1 MSSGKTMLRIV
12 LPQAMRVIVPPTGNE
27 TIAMVKDTSLLIAL
41 PLITELFFQL
51 SSIGSRTY
59 KVFPAFVA
67 ASIWYLLITSILM
80 VGQFYL
86 ERHFGRGF
94 GQKKP
99 KNKRFARGAGM
110 GGA

>member
-1 MSSGKTMLRIV
+1 
-12 LPQAMRVIVPPTGNE
+12 
-27 TIAMVKDTSLLIAL
+27 
-41 PLITELFFQL
+41 
-51 SSIGSRTY
+51 
-59 KVFPAFVA
+59 VFPAAVA
-67 ASIWYLLITSILM
+67 ASIWYLVITSILM

-99 KNKRFARGAGM
+99 KNRRFARAPGM

>member
-1 MSSGKTMLRIV
+1 
-12 LPQAMRVIVPPTGNE
+12 
-27 TIAMVKDTSLLIAL
+27 LID
-41 PLITELFFQL
+41 ELFFQL

-59 KVFPAFVA
+59 KVFPSFVA
-67 ASIWYLLITSILM
+67 ASLWYLLVTSVLM

-94 GQKKP
+94 GQKAP
-99 KNKRFARGAGM
+99 KNKRFARAAGM